1 MGRLPRP
8 HIPLDVRCRVA
19 LRQLGEMW
27 PDTLMVVA
35 KNNGGFGSLLRDL
48 LSRLGQL
55 LSDDEAT
62 QLHLDHDP
70 PLGAREKVFRGG
82 VHVGYGPMPTIRSI
96 CSTGRP
102 ARTGSRPTSGVTAP
116 SIRTGCS
123 SRSSGGWSAAR
134 SRSGPAASK
143 SRRSKPSGHP
153 GRSAGGNEKGLRGD
167 CPEARS
173 SKRGAEESSRR
184 KFPGGP

>member
-82 VHVGYGPMPTIRSI
+82 VHVGYRPDANDPEHLLYREAGAHRLKTNVRGDGAQHPDRVLIKKQRRLERGPKPK
-96 CSTGRP
+96 RP
-102 ARTGSRPTSGVTAP
+102 GGFQKPKVKTKWPSRPF
-116 SIRTGCS
+116 
-123 SRSSGGWSAAR
+123 
-134 SRSGPAASK
+134 
-143 SRRSKPSGHP
+143 
-153 GRSAGGNEKGLRGD
+153 
-167 CPEARS
+167 
-173 SKRGAEESSRR
+173 SRR
-184 KFPGGP
+184 K